1 MTGVQTCALP
11 IYHKIGTPWPEG
23 CFNFPTPPGVDISL
37 KGFALTG
44 FEIPSDAQADFD
56 WKSVVEE
63 AIDRLKTAV
72 ESARRKQPMPDFVSM
87 DVLDALTTAQIAE
100 EKVSRGEPVS
110 AIECMCIDWKKE
122 GRFMPTQSKEDI
134 VYRPT
139 FQEVKHD

>member
-1 MTGVQTCALP
+1 
-11 IYHKIGTPWPEG
+11 
-23 CFNFPTPPGVDISL
+23 
-37 KGFALTG
+37 
-44 FEIPSDAQADFD
+44 
-56 WKSVVEE
+56 
-63 AIDRLKTAV
+63 
-72 ESARRKQPMPDFVSM
+72 MPDFVSM